1 MKKLKVEL
9 GTSSYEVRVGSG
21 LLPRVGLWL
30 KEREFSGKAV
40 IITDTTVGELYADE
54 LERGLANAGF
64 EVTILEVP
72 DGEEQKSL
80 ETAAR
85 LYDDLTEA
93 YTERTTPVLALGGGV
108 IGDLA
113 GFVAATY
120 MRGVPLVQVP
130 TTLLAQVD
138 SSIGG
143 KTAVDHGQLKNIIG
157 TFYQPKMVVADIDT
171 LKTLPDIELANG
183 LAEVIKSAVIRNR
196 RFFDFLDINMNKA
209 LECHPAVMETLVVET
224 ARIKA
229 DIVEKDEKEEGL
241 RGILNYGHTVGHAI
255 ESVSNYEIKHG
266 QAVAIGMM
274 AAAKISS
281 RMEILGEVEIV
292 KLEQI
297 IERAGLPAQMPDM
310 DKEAVW
316 QAMQHDKK
324 VLQDRIRFVLL
335 KSIGDAYISDEVD
348 PELVEE
354 VLVGWG

>member
-9 GTSSYEVRVGSG
+9 GISSYDVRVGSG

-40 IITDTTVGELYADE
+40 IITDTNVGELYADD
-54 LERGLANAGF
+54 LERGLANAEF

-72 DGEEQKSL
+72 AGEEQKSL

-85 LYDDLTEA
+85 LYDDLTDA
-93 YTERTTPVLALGGGV
+93 YTERNTPVLALGGGV

-143 KTAVDHGQLKNIIG
+143 KTAVDHGKLKNIIG
-157 TFYQPKMVVADIDT
+157 TFYQPRMVVADIDT
-171 LKTLPDIELANG
+171 LATLPEEEITNG
-183 LAEVIKSAVIRNR
+183 LAEVVKSAVIRNR
-196 RFFDFLDINMNKA
+196 RFFDFLDINIDKA
-209 LECHPAVMETLVVET
+209 LECHPSVMETLVLET

-241 RGILNYGHTVGHAI
+241 RGILNYGHTIGHAI
-255 ESVSNYEIKHG
+255 EAVSNYEIKHG

-281 RMEILGEVEIV
+281 RMEVLDGGEIV

-297 IERAGLPAQMPDM
+297 IERAGLPTQMPDM

-335 KSIGDAYISDEVD
+335 KSIGDAFISDEVD